1 MKDTHTEC
9 RTNKIEIF
17 EYLIRVCLIKF
28 NLHLNAYACAPAQVE
43 KKKREL
49 SCVHFSC
56 IFCYVIQCIQY
67 TASYHT
73 EMQKKKKTRVYSD
86 WPVAPDI
93 LHRL

>member
-43 KKKREL
+43 KKNVN
-49 SCVHFSC
+49 CHAC
-56 IFCYVIQCIQY
+56 IFH
-67 TASYHT
+67 AFFA
-73 EMQKKKKTRVYSD
+73 M
-86 WPVAPDI
+86 
-93 LHRL
+93 